1 MRVGTTIGLC
11 ALALAAVMLVGCKS
25 AAAPETKEIQT
36 QRTKDLTIV
45 LMNEKGELAMG
56 QNRFVIAFR
65 SASNNQPVDV
75 GAVTVSSAMA
85 MPGMAPMTAPV
96 ELEPAGST
104 GQYSAKGDFAMS
116 GSYKFDVRWDGPAGR
131 GSTSFNSNVR

>member
-1 MRVGTTIGLC
+1 MRLGTTIGLC
-11 ALALAAVMLVGCKS
+11 ALALAAVMLGGCKS
-25 AAAPETKEIQT
+25 TAVAETKEIQT

-65 SASNNQPVDV
+65 SASNIQPVDV

-85 MPGMAPMTAPV
+85 MPGMAMPARDAAPV
-96 ELEPAGST
+96 KTVPPA
-104 GQYSAKGDFAMS
+104 
-116 GSYKFDVRWDGPAGR
+116 RP
-131 GSTSFNSNVR
+131 

>member
-1 MRVGTTIGLC
+1 MRLGTTIGLC